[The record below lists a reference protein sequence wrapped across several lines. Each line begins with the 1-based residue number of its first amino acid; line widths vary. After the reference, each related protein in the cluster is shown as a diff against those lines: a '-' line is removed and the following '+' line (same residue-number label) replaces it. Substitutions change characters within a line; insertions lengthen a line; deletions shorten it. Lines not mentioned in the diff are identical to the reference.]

1 MVRLERF
8 LFSLLAVEMSL
19 SQTVV
24 SPLNRVKA
32 LRSDLHLLRKIWHMG
47 SGTACLVLYYLTTFE
62 TLAWGWTILAVA
74 ITGFV
79 IDFTRSRWSGLNE
92 IVIRTMGPFM
102 RTSEQNGFSGLPFYA
117 LGVSLT
123 LLLFQSKVAL
133 LAIMFLIFADP
144 ISSFFGIIYGK
155 DKIMPNKS
163 LQGAI
168 ACFFT
173 CYLLTLFYGIIHGA
187 DNSNLLWF
195 AILGGVIGAIAEMLS
210 AFNIDDN
217 LTIPVVSGLGLTVL
231 NYLFKVL

>member
-1 MVRLERF
+1 VRLERF
-8 LFSLLAVEMSL
+8 LFSSLAVEMSL
-19 SQTVV
+19 SQSVV
-24 SPLNRVKA
+24 NPLSRVKA

-47 SGTACLVLYYLTTFE
+47 SGTACLALYYLTSFE
-62 TLAWGWTILAVA
+62 TSAWGWTILGIAMA
-74 ITGFV
+74 GFA
-79 IDFTRSRWSGLNE
+79 IDFARARWSGLND
-92 IVIRTMGPFM
+92 IVIRLMGPFM

-117 LGVSLT
+117 LGVSLA
-123 LLLFQSKVAL
+123 LLLFQPKIAL
-133 LAIMFLIFADP
+133 LATMFLIFADP

-173 CYLLTLFYGIIHGA
+173 CYLLTIFYGIAHGA
-187 DNSNLLWF
+187 DDTNLLWF
-195 AILGGVIGAIAEMLS
+195 AILGGVIGSIAEMLS

>member
-1 MVRLERF
+1 
-8 LFSLLAVEMSL
+8 MSL
-19 SQTVV
+19 SQSVV
-24 SPLNRVKA
+24 NPLNRVRA
-32 LRSDLHLLRKIWHMG
+32 LRSDLHLLRKLWHMG
-47 SGTACLVLYYLTTFE
+47 SGSACLTIYYMTSFE
-62 TLAWGWTILAVA
+62 TQDWGWVILTVAAIGFAV
-74 ITGFV
+74 
-79 IDFTRSRWSGLNE
+79 DFARGRWSLLNDV
-92 IVIRTMGPFM
+92 VIRFMGPFM

-117 LGVSLT
+117 LGVSLA
-123 LLLFQSKVAL
+123 LLLFQSKIAL
-133 LAIMFLIFADP
+133 LAIMFLVFADP

-173 CYLLTLFYGIIHGA
+173 CYLLSIFYGIAHGA

-195 AILGGVIGAIAEMLS
+195 AILGGVIGSIAEMLS